1 MPALPTDV
9 HFDFAA
15 ALLLMTVVTGLVAAL
30 DRWVL
35 APRRA
40 AGKAPFV
47 GIDSCISFFPVL
59 LFVLLLRSFVVEPF
73 RIPSGSM
80 LPTLEVG
87 DFILV
92 NKFSYGLK
100 APAFH
105 QTLLEIGHPERGD
118 IAVFRYPRDP
128 SQDFIKRV
136 VGLPG
141 DTLVYMDKQLF
152 INGEPMPQE
161 SVGPYALELG
171 GRDFVFERRVEDL
184 GTLEHDI
191 LVGPPRR
198 GDSVRV
204 EVPEGHYFVMGDNR
218 DGSDDSRGW
227 GFVPERALVGRA
239 FFIWMNWSRPLGRP
253 DWGRIGTTL

>member
-1 MPALPTDV
+1 MFSLPYDV

-15 ALLLMTVVTGLVAAL
+15 ALLLLTLVTGVVTAF

-35 APRRA
+35 APRRMP
-40 AGKAPFV
+40 GQAPFF
-47 GIDSCISFFPVL
+47 GIESCISFFPVL

-92 NKFSYGLK
+92 SKFSYGLK
-100 APAFH
+100 MPAFH
-105 QTLLEIGHPERGD
+105 QTLLETGHPERGD
-118 IAVFRYPRDP
+118 IAVFRYPKDP

-136 VGLPG
+136 IGLPG
-141 DTLVYMDKQLF
+141 DTLVYMDKQLY
-152 INGEPMPQE
+152 INGEKMSQE

-171 GRDFVFERRVEDL
+171 GRDLVFERRLEEL
-184 GTLEHDI
+184 GTVEHDI
-191 LVGPPRR
+191 LIGPPRR
-198 GDSVRV
+198 GDSIRV

-218 DGSDDSRGW
+218 DGSDDSRRW

-239 FFIWMNWSRPLGRP
+239 FFIWMNWSRPLGHP
-253 DWGRIGTTL
+253 DWKRIGTTL

>member
-1 MPALPTDV
+1 MFAADV

-15 ALLLMTVVTGLVAAL
+15 ALLVLTVITGLVTL
-30 DRWVL
+30 LEWKVL

-40 AGKAPFV
+40 LGQVPFFGV
-47 GIDSCISFFPVL
+47 ETCVSFFPVL
-59 LFVLLLRSFVVEPF
+59 LFVLVLRSFIVEPF

-100 APAFH
+100 MPALH
-105 QTLLEIGHPERGD
+105 ATLVETGRPERGD
-118 IAVFRYPRDP
+118 IAVFRYPADP
-128 SQDFIKRV
+128 SQDFIKRI

-141 DTLVYMDKQLF
+141 DTLVYIDKTLY
-152 INGEPMPQE
+152 INGEEMLQE
-161 SVGPYALELG
+161 SAGPYALDMG
-171 GRDFVFERRVEDL
+171 GRDLIFERRRENL
-184 GTLEHDI
+184 QRISHDI

-218 DGSDDSRGW
+218 DGSDDSRRW
-227 GFVPERALVGRA
+227 GFVPERHLVGRA
-239 FFIWMNWSRPLGRP
+239 FFIWMNWSRELGRP
-253 DWGRIGTTL
+253 DWSRIGTVLP

>member
-1 MPALPTDV
+1 MPSDV

-15 ALLLMTVVTGLVAAL
+15 ALLLLTLLTGLVTGL
-30 DRWVL
+30 DRWL
-35 APRRA
+35 WAPRRA
-40 AGKAPFV
+40 AESTPYPGV
-47 GIDSCISFFPVL
+47 ESCVSFFPVL
-59 LFVLLLRSFVVEPF
+59 LFVLVLRSFIVEPF

-100 APAFH
+100 MPALH
-105 QTLLEIGHPERGD
+105 VTLLPIGEPERGD
-118 IAVFRYPRDP
+118 VAVFRYPRNP
-128 SQDFIKRV
+128 TQDFIKRV

-152 INGEPMPQE
+152 INGVAMEQQT
-161 SVGPYALELG
+161 VGPYALDLG
-171 GRDFVFERRVEDL
+171 GRDLVFERRTEDL
-184 GTLEHDI
+184 EVMQHDI

-198 GDSVRV
+198 GEGGRV
-204 EVPEGHYFVMGDNR
+204 VVPEGHYFVMGDNR
-218 DGSDDSRGW
+218 DGSEDSRSW

-239 FFIWMNWSRPLGRP
+239 FFIWMNWSPALGRP
-253 DWGRIGTTL
+253 DWSRIGTVLP